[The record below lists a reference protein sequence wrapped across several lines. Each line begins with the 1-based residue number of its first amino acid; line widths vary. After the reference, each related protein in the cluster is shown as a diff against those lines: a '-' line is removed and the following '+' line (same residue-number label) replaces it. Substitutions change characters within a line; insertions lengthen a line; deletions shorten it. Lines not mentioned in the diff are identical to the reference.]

1 MISFAVDDHRFNLR
15 AAAIFLHEGAVLLH
29 RLAGDTVWALP
40 GGRVESGEDAA
51 AAIVREMKE
60 EVGELVQCGE
70 LLYVVEN
77 FYEYRS
83 TLHHEV
89 GLYFHAELPPATPL
103 RIKNRAHFGI
113 EGGQRLEFR
122 WFLQSALPA
131 LNLHPAFLREA
142 LSRPVLTF
150 RHVVQRS

>member
-1 MISFAVDDHRFNLR
+1 M
-15 AAAIFLHEGAVLLH
+15 H
-29 RLAGDTVWALP
+29 RLAGDAVWALP

-51 AAIVREMKE
+51 SAVVRETRE

-83 TLHHEV
+83 TRHHEI
-89 GLYFHAELPPATPL
+89 GLYFHAKSPPASPL
-103 RIKNRAHFGI
+103 QAKNRVHFGI

-131 LNLHPAFLREA
+131 LNLHPAFFLEA
-142 LSRPVLTF
+142 LASPELKF
-150 RHVVQRS
+150 QHVVQRS